1 MVDVLKRKPSERSP
15 LVGYDRTM
23 VNNILKQVGSMDY
36 GEAIGYFKKQI
47 GLGISLPDYQNS
59 LMVAAKRYV
68 SKTYGGENPSKS
80 DLEKRAKVYQ
90 EIGIEY
96 AGGTAGEKRKSA
108 RKKLELV
115 GAGKS

>member
-36 GEAIGYFKKQI
+36 GKAIGYFKKQV
-47 GLGISLPDYQNS
+47 GLGVALPDYQNS
-59 LMVAAKRYV
+59 LREAAKRYV
-68 SKTYGGENPSKS
+68 NKTYGGENPSKS

-96 AGGTAGEKRKSA
+96 AGGAASPKAA